1 MMNRSLMKM
10 MSRSLMKMMK
20 KVTTQMRICLP
31 ILNPQMRMKMSKV
44 EVLHKDHNV
53 YMILTNG

>member
-1 MMNRSLMKM
+1 M